1 MSKQTI
7 GVGTVPNDNTGDDIR
22 PAFIKVN
29 ENFTEVYDLLTKESI
44 VAASNGQTVITFT
57 SDVSTNAMIYI
68 NGFYSDDYT
77 ITDTQEI
84 TFNFGLNENDKI
96 TKR

>member
-7 GVGTVPNDNTGDDIR
+7 NLGTVPNDNSGDDIR
-22 PAFIKVN
+22 PSFDKCN
-29 ENFTEVYDLLTKESI
+29 DNFTELYDLLTKESI
-44 VAASNGQTVITFT
+44 VADSDSQTVITFAT
-57 SDVSTNAMIYI
+57 DVSTNAMIYI

-84 TFNFGLNENDKI
+84 TFNFSLNKNDKI